1 MTRPAIR
8 PRRLRLFL
16 GQVRL
21 ERRHCC
27 LPRRGPSA
35 GPSSCRRDRTHSRA
49 SVVDASRPNA
59 YVERA
64 LYRALITSIERCQP
78 DGLGGDLASFG
89 PGVTFGFELGLE
101 FRFGLELGFD
111 L

>member
-1 MTRPAIR
+1 
-8 PRRLRLFL
+8 
-16 GQVRL
+16 
-21 ERRHCC
+21 
-27 LPRRGPSA
+27 LPTGSHA
-35 GPSSCRRDRTHSRA
+35 QRA